1 MKKKILIISSEFLPD
16 PGGIGN
22 HAYHLAKSLSAES
35 YDVTVLADI
44 AHTGVQAVDDF
55 KKELSFYFVPV
66 IRKKIVLLTYA
77 QRIKL
82 AVSLSSNKDC
92 IICSGKFSLWL
103 IYLIR
108 LFDAKKRAIAI
119 VHGSELQ
126 LPSKA
131 QRNIVSGALKKFNS
145 IIAVSNYTKSF
156 IPETVR
162 EEVEC
167 AVIPNGIDTAE
178 FASVRRV
185 REFSGQLALIT
196 IGSVTERKGQEN
208 VINAIPGLL
217 KYFPGLVYHIIGSP
231 VITERLRQLC
241 LALSVGNNVVFHGK
255 LCREKLLRLLDQSS
269 VKIMLSNHTSTG
281 DFEGFGIAVLEANA
295 CGLPAIASGAGGT
308 TDAVAEGFSGRLV
321 DPFDTLA
328 IAEALKDIIS
338 NYCRYSSNAIEWA
351 DEHDWEIIIQQYVA
365 LIEKGN

>member
-22 HAYHLAKSLSAES
+22 QAYHLAKSLAAGNYE
-35 YDVTVLADI
+35 VTVLADI
-44 AHTGVQAVDDF
+44 AHTGKETVGDF
-55 KKELSFYFVPV
+55 KKELSFYFVP
-66 IRKKIVLLTYA
+66 ILRKKIVLLTYA
-77 QRIKL
+77 ERIKQ
-82 AVSLSSNKDC
+82 AMSLSSDKDC

-108 LFDAKKRAIAI
+108 LFNSKARAIAI

-126 LPSKA
+126 LPSSV

-145 IIAVSNYTKSF
+145 IVAVSNYTKSF
-156 IPETVR
+156 IQETVLKKT
-162 EEVEC
+162 EC

-178 FASVRRV
+178 FASLKRV
-185 REFSGQLALIT
+185 RKFSGQLTLIT

-208 VINAIPGLL
+208 VINAIPCLL

-231 VITERLRQLC
+231 VITDRLRQLC
-241 LALSVGNNVVFHGK
+241 QALSVENSIVFHGK
-255 LCREKLLRLLDQSS
+255 LYREKLLDVLNQSS

-281 DFEGFGIAVLEANA
+281 DFEGFGIAILEANA
-295 CGLPAIASGAGGT
+295 CGLPVIASNIGGT
-308 TDAVAEGFSGRLV
+308 ADSVSDRYSGRLL
-321 DPFDTLA
+321 DPSDTLA

-338 NYCRYSSNAIEWA
+338 NYSRYSSNAIEWA
-351 DEHDWEIIIQQYVA
+351 DKHDWKIIIQQYIA
-365 LIEKGN
+365 LIEKHP